1 MVHKPLGHVRII
13 EFGGYISGPY
23 GTSLLC
29 TLGADVVK
37 IESLGDGDAFRRGA
51 DDRSPYFVQ
60 YNTGKRSI
68 AVDLKNPEGIALV
81 KSLLPHFDVLVENM
95 RPGKMQALGLGP
107 EQCRALNPDL
117 IYTSVTGFGD
127 GGPLVNHPAY
137 DTIGQAF
144 SGLYTLLGDEGSPQL
159 TGTIFAD
166 MVTGLT
172 VATGILAALVDR
184 ASYGG
189 GRHVQTSLVEAVS
202 TVTADAFTQY
212 YERGHESPSRESRH
226 PQAQNF
232 CLRTASGEFVA
243 IHMSSSQ
250 KFWHGLTR
258 AIGRPELADDP
269 RFVDYRQR
277 TAHYFELVPIVERE
291 VATRTFAEWARILT
305 EHDVPFSPVNTMDD
319 FVHHPQVEW
328 LELIEP
334 EKNGLSLLGPPWR
347 FDGTRPNRREAHAP
361 RVGEHSREVAGEVYD
376 QDRIAELVAS
386 GVLGAP
392 SEEPV
397 AAEL

>member
-1 MVHKPLGHVRII
+1 MEHKPLGYVRIL

-29 TLGADVVK
+29 ALGADVVK
-37 IESLGDGDAFRRGA
+37 IEKLGHGDEFRRKA

-60 YNTGKRSI
+60 YNAGKRSV
-68 AVDLKNPEGIALV
+68 AVDLKDPDGIEFVKALV
-81 KSLLPHFDVLVENM
+81 PRFDVLVENL

-107 EQCRALNPDL
+107 DDCRALHPDL
-117 IYTSVTGFGD
+117 IYTSVSGFGE
-127 GGPLVNHPAY
+127 GGPLANHPAY

-144 SGLYTLLGDEGSPQL
+144 SGLYTLLGDEGAPQL

-166 MVTGLT
+166 LVTGLS

-189 GRHVQTSLVEAVS
+189 GRHVQTSLLEAVS

-212 YERGHESPSRESRH
+212 FERDHESPSRQSRH

-232 CLRTASGEFVA
+232 CLRTASGDYIA

-269 RFVDYRQR
+269 RFLDYNLR
-277 TAHYFELVPIVERE
+277 TAHYFELVPIVASE
-291 VATRTFAEWARILT
+291 VATRTYEQWQRILT
-305 EHDVPFSPVNTMDD
+305 EHDVPFSPVHTMDD

-328 LELIEP
+328 LELVEP
-334 EKNGLSLLGPPWR
+334 ENNGLSLLGPPWR
-347 FDGTRPNRREAHAP
+347 FDGIRPDRRETHAP
-361 RVGEHSREVAGEVYD
+361 RVGEHTGLVAGEVYD
-376 QDRIAELVAS
+376 PERVAELIKN
-386 GVLGAP
+386 GVLGELAD
-392 SEEPV
+392 ET
-397 AAEL
+397 AAADI